1 MDDALCNRCRL
12 VTDRLP
18 LLVLSVLTRRSG
30 CKIRFSDQA
39 LRRSRGGSVRARRKI
54 VVLTAAIVVVMCIG
68 TFGFHLLE
76 GASLF
81 DSFYLVL
88 TTFTT
93 IGYQGPASHAGRVFN
108 CFLIIIGVGLVFLL
122 LGAVTQAL
130 LEFEFR
136 ELLGRRKMER
146 DISRLKDHYIICGA
160 GRVGRSVAR
169 ELSRRPVPFVM
180 IESDEEKAAHY
191 REEFLILAGD
201 ASRES
206 VLRQAGIEH
215 AAGLV
220 AATTTDAANTYI
232 VLAAR
237 SLNSKLKIIA
247 RASEEHAEKHL
258 RSAGADEVVSPYAFI
273 GYRIAHSFLRPNVLD
288 FMKLAMIQEEELGLD
303 IEEVRVGEGSAF
315 VGKTVH
321 TSKLRQDFGIIVLAI
336 KREGQKMQFNPKST
350 DPILAGDFLV
360 VMGDPAKLRE
370 VLSLAGARA

>member
-1 MDDALCNRCRL
+1 M
-12 VTDRLP
+12 
-18 LLVLSVLTRRSG
+18 
-30 CKIRFSDQA
+30 
-39 LRRSRGGSVRARRKI
+39 RARRKI
-54 VVLTAAIVVVMCIG
+54 VVLTAAIVVVMTIG
-68 TFGFHLLE
+68 TLGFHVLE
-76 GASLF
+76 GTSLF

-93 IGYQGPASHAGRVFN
+93 IGYQGPTSHAGRVFN
-108 CFLIIIGVGLVFLL
+108 VFVIIMGVGLVFLL

-160 GRVGRSVAR
+160 DRVGRSVAH
-169 ELSRRPVPFVM
+169 ELARRPVPFVM
-180 IESDEEKAAHY
+180 IDKDEEKVERY
-191 REEFLILAGD
+191 RGEFPILVGD
-201 ASRES
+201 ASNES

-220 AATTTDAANTYI
+220 AATTTDATNTYI

-258 RSAGADEVVSPYAFI
+258 RSAGADEVVSPYTFI
-273 GYRIAHSFLRPNVLD
+273 GYRIAHAFLRPNVLD

-360 VMGDPAKLRE
+360 VMGDPAILRE
-370 VLSLAGARA
+370 VLSLAEARA

>member
-1 MDDALCNRCRL
+1 MK
-12 VTDRLP
+12 
-18 LLVLSVLTRRSG
+18 S
-30 CKIRFSDQA
+30 
-39 LRRSRGGSVRARRKI
+39 RRKI
-54 VVLTAAIVVVMCIG
+54 VVLAAAIVVVVSIG
-68 TFGFHLLE
+68 TVGFHIVE
-76 GASLF
+76 GTSLF

-93 IGYQGPASHAGRVFN
+93 IGYQGPATHAGRVFN
-108 CFLIIIGVGLVFLL
+108 CFLIIVGVGLVFLL

-146 DISRLKDHYIICGA
+146 DIGRLKDHYIICGA

-169 ELSRRPVPFVM
+169 ELARRPVPFVM
-180 IESDEEKAAHY
+180 VESDHEKAERY
-191 REEFLILAGD
+191 REEFLMLVGD
-201 ASRES
+201 ASNES
-206 VLRQAGIEH
+206 LLRQAGIER

-237 SLNSKLKIIA
+237 SLNSSLKIIA

-303 IEEVRVGEGSAF
+303 IEEVRVGEGSIFA
-315 VGKTVH
+315 GKTIH
-321 TSKLRQDFGIIVLAI
+321 SSKLRQDFGIIVLAV

-350 DPILAGDFLV
+350 DPVLAGDYLV

-370 VLSLAGARA
+370 VLSLAGGRA

>member
-1 MDDALCNRCRL
+1 M
-12 VTDRLP
+12 
-18 LLVLSVLTRRSG
+18 
-30 CKIRFSDQA
+30 
-39 LRRSRGGSVRARRKI
+39 RARRKI
-54 VVLTAAIVVVMCIG
+54 VVLAAAIVVVMSIG
-68 TFGFHLLE
+68 TLGFHVLE
-76 GASLF
+76 GTSLF

-108 CFLIIIGVGLVFLL
+108 VFVIIMGVGLVFLL

-169 ELSRRPVPFVM
+169 ELARRPVPFVM
-180 IESDEEKAAHY
+180 IESDQAKADRYHDQ
-191 REEFLILAGD
+191 FLILAGD
-201 ASRES
+201 ASNES

-237 SLNSKLKIIA
+237 SLNASLKIIA
-247 RASEEHAEKHL
+247 RESEEHAEKHL

-303 IEEVRVGEGSAF
+303 IEEVRVGEGSTF

-370 VLSLAGARA
+370 VLSLAEARS

>member
-1 MDDALCNRCRL
+1 M
-12 VTDRLP
+12 
-18 LLVLSVLTRRSG
+18 
-30 CKIRFSDQA
+30 K
-39 LRRSRGGSVRARRKI
+39 ARRKI
-54 VVLTAAIVVVMCIG
+54 AVLAAAIVVVVSIG
-68 TFGFHLLE
+68 TLGFHIFE
-76 GASLF
+76 GTSLF

-93 IGYQGPASHAGRVFN
+93 IGYQGPATHAGRVFN
-108 CFLIIIGVGLVFLL
+108 SFLIIIGVGLVFLL
-122 LGAVTQAL
+122 LGAATQAL

-136 ELLGRRKMER
+136 ELLGRRKIER
-146 DISRLKDHYIICGA
+146 DIGRLKDHYIICGA

-169 ELSRRPVPFVM
+169 ELARRPVPFVM
-180 IESDEEKAAHY
+180 IKSDHEKAERY
-191 REEFLILAGD
+191 RDDFLVLAGD
-201 ASRES
+201 ASNES
-206 VLRQAGIEH
+206 LLRQAGIER

-237 SLNSKLKIIA
+237 SMNSSLKIIA

-258 RSAGADEVVSPYAFI
+258 RSAGADEVVSPYSFI

-315 VGKTVH
+315 AGKTIRS
-321 TSKLRQDFGIIVLAI
+321 SKLRQDFGIIVLAI
-336 KREGQKMQFNPKST
+336 KREGQKMQFNPNST
-350 DPILAGDFLV
+350 DPILAGDYLV

-370 VLSLAGARA
+370 VLSLAGARP